1 MQSKETSTEVPA
13 KNTTVQE
20 HCPKIMCLCLRKHD
34 KLAYAFNF
42 VWWIVSFFFRE
53 YSCEVGMPYDLKIVI
68 HTFIFYVINL
78 LTTFVVLNIVNR
90 LCYEFAQLNGRS
102 SWLNSLSLHL

>member
-1 MQSKETSTEVPA
+1 M
-13 KNTTVQE
+13 
-20 HCPKIMCLCLRKHD
+20 
-34 KLAYAFNF
+34 
-42 VWWIVSFFFRE
+42 SFFFRE

-102 SWLNSLSLHL
+102 S